1 MKTAT
6 KKTIALGTLAV
17 MATAFTGP
25 LTTPVQAQSKDTW
38 KKLAIVGGVVTGYGL
53 LKKNKTATIIGGV
66 GTAYSYSRYRSA
78 SKKQEAKREAWYR
91 QRYGRN
97 WRNHYKTSS

>member
-1 MKTAT
+1 MKIVT

-38 KKLAIVGGVVTGYGL
+38 KKLAIAGGVVTGYGL
-53 LKKNKTATIIGGV
+53 LKKKKTVAIIGGV
-66 GTAYSYSRYRSA
+66 GTAYAYTRYRSA
-78 SKKQEAKREAWYR
+78 AKKKEARREAWYR
-91 QRYGRN
+91 SRYGRN
-97 WRNHYKTSS
+97 WRNYYKAGA